1 MTTALLQS
9 IIDGLALGAVYAL
22 CASGL
27 GIVFGLFRVINF
39 AHTQYMMIGAVA
51 AVTLAGFGVPYFVAM
66 IAGVLAAALCG
77 VLTERW
83 LVRPLID
90 LPTAQIN
97 TLFITLGLAI
107 VVENGALIVYGSQPH
122 YFDLPFTGVLEIGAL
137 IVTADRLMTIIFA
150 IAVFGLLHVAVTYSR
165 FGKSVLATAQNPE
178 AAQVIGIPVKTVR
191 LVAFA
196 VGCGLAGLGGIL
208 WGTLYSVTN
217 VTGAQFL
224 VISFVLVVMSGPG
237 NITGILLCSVLL
249 GVSENV
255 AGLLF
260 DPKWQ
265 RLFVMII
272 FMVVVV
278 RRPQG
283 LFGPG
288 RFARVST

>member
-51 AVTLAGFGVPYFVAM
+51 AVTLAGFGVPYFIAM

-122 YFDLPFTGVLEIGAL
+122 YFDLPFTGVLEIGPL

>member
-1 MTTALLQS
+1 MFSALLQS
-9 IIDGLALGAVYAL
+9 AIDGLALGAVYAL
-22 CASGL
+22 AASGL

-51 AVTLAGFGVPYFVAM
+51 AVMLAAMGVPYFAALA
-66 IAGVLAAALCG
+66 AGVLASAVSGA
-77 VLTERW
+77 VTERW
-83 LVRPLID
+83 LVRLLID

-107 VVENGALIVYGSQPH
+107 VLENGALIVHGSQPH
-122 YFDLPFTGVLEIGAL
+122 YFDLPFTGVIEIGPL
-137 IVTADRLMTIIFA
+137 VITGDRLMTIVLA
-150 IAVFGLLHVAVTYSR
+150 CAVFGVLHLLVSYSR

-178 AAQVIGIPVKTVR
+178 AAQVIGIPVNAVR
-191 LVAFA
+191 MVAFA

-208 WGTLYSVTN
+208 WGTLYSVTH

-255 AGLLF
+255 AGFLF

-265 RLFVMII
+265 RLLVMLLFI
-272 FMVVVV
+272 VVVV

-288 RFARVST
+288 RLARVST